1 MEVVNFGGDNP
12 QPRFGHTI
20 CVIAPN
26 KIALFG
32 GIGYFKNIGAVGDT
46 GRYVIT
52 GDVYIGDMIQKKW
65 KRVEASGSVPTNRAA
80 H

>member
-1 MEVVNFGGDNP
+1 MESVNFGGDNP

-32 GIGYFKNIGAVGDT
+32 GKSQLKIFIKEQQGT
-46 GRYVIT
+46 QE
-52 GDVYIGDMIQKKW
+52 DM
-65 KRVEASGSVPTNRAA
+65 
-80 H
+80 